1 MRIIDIERGHPVV
14 DQALVRLSQGLRLAK
29 ANREKAVKIIH
40 GYGSSGKGGSIKQG
54 TMCFLEEKK
63 KAGFIKDYCKGEEF
77 TPFFNQGRKMVETA
91 PHLKKDCDYNR
102 QNDGITI
109 VIMF

>member
-1 MRIIDIERGHPVV
+1 MRIVDIERGWPVV

-40 GYGSSGKGGSIKQG
+40 GYGSSGKGGGIKQG
-54 TMCFLEEKK
+54 ALAFLEEKK

-77 TPFFNQGRKMVETA
+77 TPYFNQGRRMVELA
-91 PHLKKDCDYNR
+91 PHLKKDMDYGR